1 MTPQKRSTV
10 FKQEKVR
17 QKAKDQTNDGLRALN
32 VDQVSIFDDLDDV
45 GHDDGRK
52 LGYDAAP
59 TNDIDQGK
67 EVFEGPVGQNGFE
80 DFVPDLKNK
89 NVDIIFQILCVSLSQ
104 HLIQ

>member
-1 MTPQKRSTV
+1 M
-10 FKQEKVR
+10 
-17 QKAKDQTNDGLRALN
+17 N

-52 LGYDAAP
+52 LGYDTAP
-59 TNDIDQGK
+59 TNDVDQWK

-89 NVDIIFQILCVSLSQ
+89 HVDIIYQILFCRITYYVF
-104 HLIQ
+104 HFHNI